1 MRKKA
6 FNIALSNTIRDGGL
20 TIRNFKDLGDFIK
33 TNKIWEG
40 VMHYTWLSKFLIY
53 TGIIGSLAFIAFIFR
68 YWSEALANN
77 PLTLANMSTA
87 LGGFLTEGYDLFVI
101 GGLKYII
108 LILME
113 VVIFHFA
120 RRTLEVKTGQ
130 KIDTTIKTF
139 IGAQI
144 RMIKVAVY
152 SFFMESILSI
162 IAGIILSMLGL
173 SIIKPAI
180 TLFIQ
185 SYFLGF
191 AVVDNYNEIY
201 HMSLRQS
208 SLYTLQYATVA
219 LIIGLVVYV
228 IMLVPLAG
236 SVLGPLIGAVV
247 ATLTMYE
254 LHQIDNNMSWVF
266 IKKKE

>member
-6 FNIALSNTIRDGGL
+6 FNIALDNITRDGAL
-20 TIRNFKDLGDFIK
+20 TIRNFKDLSDFIRRHRL
-33 TNKIWEG
+33 WEG
-40 VMHYTWLSKFLIY
+40 VMHYTWLSKFLII
-53 TGIIGSLAFIAFIFR
+53 TGIIGSLAFITFIFR

-77 PLTLANMSTA
+77 PLTLSSVGSA
-87 LGGFLTEGYDLFVI
+87 LGGFFAEGYDLFVI
-101 GGLKYII
+101 GGLKYVI

-120 RRTLEVKTGQ
+120 RRTLEIKTGQ
-130 KIDTTIKTF
+130 KNDTSIKTF
-139 IGAQI
+139 IGAQV
-144 RMIKVAVY
+144 RMVKVAIY
-152 SFFMESILSI
+152 SFCMESILSI
-162 IAGIILSMLGL
+162 FAGIILSMLGF

-180 TLFIQ
+180 TLLIQ

-201 HMSLRQS
+201 HMTIRQS
-208 SLYTLQYATVA
+208 SLYTLQYASVS
-219 LIIGLVVYV
+219 LIIGLIVYV

-236 SVLGPLIGAVV
+236 SIVGPLIGAVV

-254 LHQIDNNMSWVF
+254 LHRQDDNMAWIFTSQE
-266 IKKKE
+266 K